1 MAQLNQQIFRRY
13 FTMSLLKEKDRQH
26 LLKEFAALQ
35 ALVKIL
41 VFTQEM
47 ECYYCSDTRLIAE
60 EVASLSDKITL
71 EIYDFVSDRQRVE
84 QYKIDKIP
92 ALVIMRGGDQPKD
105 YGIRYYGIPA
115 GYEFSTLISDIMMV
129 SGGDSGLAAD
139 TKAYLAALKEP
150 LHLQVFVTPT
160 CPYCPPAVH
169 LAHQLAFESDL
180 VRADMVEAIEFPHLS
195 NKYHVHGVPRTVINE
210 TAHLEGAAP
219 ENMLL
224 AKIKTTLA
232 A

>member
-1 MAQLNQQIFRRY
+1 
-13 FTMSLLKEKDRQH
+13 MSLLKEKDRQH
-26 LLKEFAALQ
+26 LIKEFAALQ
-35 ALVKIL
+35 APVKIL

-47 ECYYCSDTRLIAE
+47 ECDYCSDTRLIAE
-60 EVASLSDKITL
+60 EVASLSDKIAL
-71 EIYDFVSDRQRVE
+71 EIYDFVADQQIVE

-92 ALVIMRGGDQPKD
+92 ALVMMRGGDQPKD

-115 GYEFSTLISDIMMV
+115 GYEFSTLVSDILMV
-129 SGGDSGLAAD
+129 SRGDSGLAAD
-139 TKAYLAALKEP
+139 TKAYLAALKKP

-195 NKYHVHGVPRTVINE
+195 HRYHVQGVPRTVINE

-219 ENMLL
+219 EGMLL
-224 AKIKTTLA
+224 AKIKTAVA